1 MKEILIVDDNP
12 ANLAII
18 EQTLEEEYEV
28 TALTSGMRALR
39 FLEVNHT
46 DLILLDVEM
55 PIMNG
60 IQTLKKIREQ
70 PQFAKTPVIF
80 LTARK
85 DGYTVAEG
93 FKLGISDYIT
103 KPFDPDDILARI
115 KRVFQ

>member
-1 MKEILIVDDNP
+1 MKDILIVDDNP

-18 EQTLEEEYEV
+18 EQTLEEEYNV
-28 TALTSGMRALR
+28 TAVTSGMRALR
-39 FLEVNHT
+39 FLESNSA

-70 PQFAKTPVIF
+70 PQLANTPVIF

-103 KPFDPDDILARI
+103 KPFEQDDVLERI
-115 KRVFQ
+115 SRIFA